1 MLLFA
6 IAYKNKAK
14 RLKIR
19 PFQAADILPLL
30 IRTREKIVCY
40 CLLPNPKKAV
50 FERFGQ
56 SENWLF
62 KFLQQVRMKV
72 KKIAKSVCY
81 RVCYCFCVFPWLC
94 KTASKIKKK
103 PQYLVVFSVELIAG
117 FVRSGKSR
125 DGAAIVRHRRNRVT
139 LFRQS
144 RYRDK

>member
-30 IRTREKIVCY
+30 IRTQEKIVCY
-40 CLLPNPKKAV
+40 CLLPNAKKAV

-72 KKIAKSVCY
+72 KKN
-81 RVCYCFCVFPWLC
+81 
-94 KTASKIKKK
+94 SKKCLLLIL
-103 PQYLVVFSVELIAG
+103 YFSLVV
-117 FVRSGKSR
+117 
-125 DGAAIVRHRRNRVT
+125 
-139 LFRQS
+139 
-144 RYRDK
+144 